1 MEILVNKISADLDEA
16 KERLTTYAFS
26 DHRLLAESKRVVDDT
41 PLAALLFIT
50 ASMGRYRS
58 DELVPIGAGLE
69 LLRLA
74 VAAHYPDE
82 KTNRDSRKDFLLI
95 SADYFYARAIIV
107 AGALGNG
114 RVIEYMVQAIADVAT
129 EHVRKREP
137 DVDGGAPGGKHASL
151 FKAAVAIGALLSDC
165 PASAVEPLNVYA
177 EALSGIDDIVLKNNG
192 APIDNNRADEESLT
206 AFRARLLLS
215 LDAIPLPQ
223 ARLLEELAYE

>member
-1 MEILVNKISADLDEA
+1 MANKISADLAEA
-16 KERLTTYAFS
+16 KERLAVYAFS
-26 DHRLLAESKRVVDDT
+26 EHRLLAESKHVVDDT

-50 ASMGRYRS
+50 ASMGRYCS
-58 DELVPIGAGLE
+58 DELVPVGAGLE

-74 VAAHYPDE
+74 VTAHYPDE

-107 AGALGNG
+107 AGALDNG

-129 EHVRKREP
+129 ENVRKREP
-137 DVDGGAPGGKHASL
+137 DVDDGAPGGKHASL

-165 PASAVEPLNVYA
+165 PAPAVAPLNVYA
-177 EALSGIDDIVLKNNG
+177 EALSRIDEIVLNG
-192 APIDNNRADEESLT
+192 APVDHALPDGEFLAEL
-206 AFRARLLLS
+206 RARALLG

-223 ARLLEELAYE
+223 SRLLDELASSLVVEA